1 MFFVTLLEA
10 MFMYKRI
17 IMAVACV
24 LFSLL
29 AMLAVIIT
37 DLKDQDYPHSIDV
50 ENRLS
55 FDFSKSNLSIDE
67 GFELLTKLGARW
79 DIGLVKIAS
88 DLVNKNNNKV
98 FITLNNEGLPDEFTW
113 FNENDKGEVVDK
125 GRLENSYPDKT
136 FLFSNGN
143 L

>member
-1 MFFVTLLEA
+1 
-10 MFMYKRI
+10 
-17 IMAVACV
+17 MAVACV

>member
-1 MFFVTLLEA
+1 VFFVTLLEA

>member
-1 MFFVTLLEA
+1 

-50 ENRLS
+50 EYRLS

>member
-1 MFFVTLLEA
+1 
-10 MFMYKRI
+10 MYKRI